1 MKRQRG
7 CGYSVVGRWIRFGE
21 DFLWYFEIVFFKGIL
36 VIGSYSDKV
45 TDMSANELYAF
56 LKHLPEKVNID
67 QLANSVGFLSFH

>member
-1 MKRQRG
+1 M
-7 CGYSVVGRWIRFGE
+7 GYSVVGRWIRFGE

-56 LKHLPEKVNID
+56 LE
-67 QLANSVGFLSFH
+67 AST